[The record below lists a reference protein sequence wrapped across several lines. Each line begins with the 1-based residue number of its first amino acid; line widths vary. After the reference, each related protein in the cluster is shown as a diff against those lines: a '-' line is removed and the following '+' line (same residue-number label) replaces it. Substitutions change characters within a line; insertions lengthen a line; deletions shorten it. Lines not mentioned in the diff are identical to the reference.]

1 MLGGVLGFAAGTF
14 LFIAACGIIPELLHG
29 HGSEAGQKSKLPVE
43 TQIICCFFFRSL
55 VFLLVLFQQILA
67 VVFGWL
73 SILLVHF
80 TIGAHGH

>member
-1 MLGGVLGFAAGTF
+1 MVF
-14 LFIAACGIIPELLHG
+14 LDLRQERFCLSRRAESFLNCFMGM
-29 HGSEAGQKSKLPVE
+29 EAKLDKSQNFQLRRKLFVV
-43 TQIICCFFFRSL
+43 FFRSL